1 MHEKYMRLAIEE
13 AKKGEGFVNPNP
25 LVGAVI
31 VKDDKIL
38 GIGYHKKYGEN
49 HAEVNAIL
57 DAKKKNNNIE
67 NSTIYVNLEPCSHY
81 GKTPPCADAI
91 IKNKIK
97 RVVVGCLDSNIKV
110 AGNGIKKLK
119 EANIE
124 VIENILEEECI
135 KLNEVFFHY
144 INGKKP
150 FMVMK
155 YAMTM
160 DGKIATASGKSKW
173 ITSEKSREHA
183 HYLRK
188 KYSAIMVG
196 INTVIED
203 NPSLTCR
210 IKDNPRNPV
219 RIILDSNLRIDLK
232 SNICKTSKDIKTYIA
247 TVKHNELNNLNNIE
261 KKKELED
268 LGIEIIET
276 LETSSENNK
285 KDNKVNLKELINI
298 LGKDKN
304 IDSVLI
310 EGGAFLNAS
319 LLDEK
324 LINKVLVY
332 IAPKIFGGLNAKTP
346 ISGEGIEEPDKAV
359 KLING
364 SIENIGEDLFMEY
377 YLKY

>member
-31 VKDDKIL
+31 VKDGKIL
-38 GIGYHKKYGEN
+38 GTGYHKKYGEN
-49 HAEVNAIL
+49 HAEINAIL

-67 NSTIYVNLEPCSHY
+67 NATIYINLEPCSHY

-91 IKNKIK
+91 IKNKFK
-97 RVVVGCLDSNIKV
+97 RAVIGCLDSNIKV
-110 AGNGIKKLK
+110 AGNGIKKLR
-119 EANIE
+119 EAKIE
-124 VIENILEEECI
+124 VVENVLEEDCK
-135 KLNEVFFHY
+135 KLNEIFFHY
-144 INGKKP
+144 INTKKP

-160 DGKIATASGKSKW
+160 DGKIASVSGKSKW

-183 HYLRK
+183 HLFRK

-203 NPSLTCR
+203 NPTLNCR
-210 IKDNPRNPV
+210 IKDNPKNPI
-219 RIILDSNLRIDLK
+219 RIILDSDLKIDLK
-232 SNICKTSKDIKTYIA
+232 SNICKTSKYIKTYIA
-247 TVKHNELNNLNNIE
+247 SVKPTAKSNKNTE
-261 KKKELED
+261 KKKELEY

-276 LETSSENNK
+276 SP
-285 KDNKVNLKELINI
+285 KDLSKDYKVNLQELIKI
-298 LGKDKN
+298 LGEEKN

-310 EGGAFLNAS
+310 EGGATLHAA
-319 LLDEK
+319 LLKEK
-324 LINKVLVY
+324 LIDKALIY

-346 ISGEGIEEPDKAV
+346 IAGKGIEEPDNAI
-359 KLING
+359 KLIG
-364 SIENIGEDLFMEY
+364 GKLKNIGEDLFMEY

>member
-31 VKDDKIL
+31 VKDGKIL
-38 GIGYHKKYGEN
+38 GTGYHKKYGEN
-49 HAEVNAIL
+49 HAEINAIL

-67 NSTIYVNLEPCSHY
+67 NATIYINLEPCSHY

-91 IKNKIK
+91 IKNKFK
-97 RVVVGCLDSNIKV
+97 RAVIGCLDSNIKV
-110 AGNGIKKLK
+110 AGNGIKKLRDAK
-119 EANIE
+119 IE
-124 VIENILEEECI
+124 VVENVLEEDCK

-144 INGKKP
+144 INTKKP

-160 DGKIATASGKSKW
+160 DGKIASVSGKSKW

-183 HYLRK
+183 HLFRK

-203 NPSLTCR
+203 NPTLNCR
-210 IKDNPRNPV
+210 IKDNPKNPI
-219 RIILDSNLRIDLK
+219 RIILDSDLKIDLK

-247 TVKHNELNNLNNIE
+247 SVKPTAKSNKNME
-261 KKKELED
+261 KKKELEY

-276 LETSSENNK
+276 SP
-285 KDNKVNLKELINI
+285 KDLSKDYKVNLQELIKI
-298 LGKDKN
+298 LGEEKN

-310 EGGAFLNAS
+310 EGGATLHAA
-319 LLDEK
+319 LLKEK
-324 LINKVLVY
+324 LIDKALIY

-346 ISGEGIEEPDKAV
+346 IAGEGIEEPDNAI
-359 KLING
+359 KLIG
-364 SIENIGEDLFMEY
+364 GKLKNIGEDLFMEY

>member
-31 VKDDKIL
+31 VKDGKIL
-38 GIGYHKKYGEN
+38 GTGYHKKYGEN
-49 HAEVNAIL
+49 HAEINAIL

-67 NSTIYVNLEPCSHY
+67 NATIYINLEPCSHY

-91 IKNKIK
+91 IKNKFK
-97 RVVVGCLDSNIKV
+97 RAVIGCLDSNIKV
-110 AGNGIKKLK
+110 AGNGIKKLR
-119 EANIE
+119 EAKIE
-124 VIENILEEECI
+124 VVENVLEEDCK

-144 INGKKP
+144 INTKKP

-160 DGKIATASGKSKW
+160 DGKIASVSGKSKW

-183 HYLRK
+183 HLFRK

-203 NPSLTCR
+203 NPTLNCR
-210 IKDNPRNPV
+210 IKENPKNPI
-219 RIILDSNLRIDLK
+219 RIILDSDLKIDLK

-247 TVKHNELNNLNNIE
+247 SVKPTAKSNKNME
-261 KKKELED
+261 KKKELEY

-276 LETSSENNK
+276 SP
-285 KDNKVNLKELINI
+285 KDLSKDYKVNLQELIKI
-298 LGKDKN
+298 LGEEKN

-310 EGGAFLNAS
+310 EGGATLHAA
-319 LLDEK
+319 LLKEK
-324 LINKVLVY
+324 LIDKALIY

-346 ISGEGIEEPDKAV
+346 IAGEGIEEPDNAI
-359 KLING
+359 KLIG
-364 SIENIGEDLFMEY
+364 GKLKNIGEDLFMEY

>member
-31 VKDDKIL
+31 VKDGKIL
-38 GIGYHKKYGEN
+38 GTGYHKKYGEN
-49 HAEVNAIL
+49 HAEINAIL

-67 NSTIYVNLEPCSHY
+67 NATIYINLEPCSHY

-91 IKNKIK
+91 IKNKFK
-97 RVVVGCLDSNIKV
+97 RAVIGCLDSNIKV
-110 AGNGIKKLK
+110 AGNGIKKLR
-119 EANIE
+119 EAKIE
-124 VIENILEEECI
+124 VVENILEEDCK

-144 INGKKP
+144 INTKKP

-160 DGKIATASGKSKW
+160 DGKIASVSGKSKW

-183 HYLRK
+183 HLFRK

-203 NPSLTCR
+203 NPTLNCR
-210 IKDNPRNPV
+210 IKDNPKNPI
-219 RIILDSNLRIDLK
+219 RIILDSDLKIDLK

-247 TVKHNELNNLNNIE
+247 SVKPTVKSNKNTE
-261 KKKELED
+261 KKKELEY

-276 LETSSENNK
+276 SPKDSS
-285 KDNKVNLKELINI
+285 KDYKVNLQELIKI
-298 LGKDKN
+298 LGEEKN

-310 EGGAFLNAS
+310 EGGATLHAA
-319 LLDEK
+319 LIKEK
-324 LINKVLVY
+324 LIDKALIY

-346 ISGEGIEEPDKAV
+346 IAGEGIEEPDNAI
-359 KLING
+359 KLIG
-364 SIENIGEDLFMEY
+364 GELKNIGEDLFMEY

>member
-31 VKDDKIL
+31 VKDGKIL
-38 GIGYHKKYGEN
+38 GTGYHKKYGEN
-49 HAEVNAIL
+49 HAEINAIL

-67 NSTIYVNLEPCSHY
+67 NATIYINLEPCSHY

-91 IKNKIK
+91 IKNKFK
-97 RVVVGCLDSNIKV
+97 RAVIGCLDSNIKV
-110 AGNGIKKLK
+110 AGNGIKKLR
-119 EANIE
+119 EAKIE
-124 VIENILEEECI
+124 VVENVLEEDCK

-144 INGKKP
+144 INTKKP

-160 DGKIATASGKSKW
+160 DGKIASVSGKSKW

-183 HYLRK
+183 HLFRK

-203 NPSLTCR
+203 NPTLNCR
-210 IKDNPRNPV
+210 IKDNPKNPI
-219 RIILDSNLRIDLK
+219 RIILDSDLKIDLK
-232 SNICKTSKDIKTYIA
+232 SNICKTSKYIKTYIA
-247 TVKHNELNNLNNIE
+247 SVKPTAKSNKNTE
-261 KKKELED
+261 KKKELEY

-276 LETSSENNK
+276 SP
-285 KDNKVNLKELINI
+285 KDLSKDFKVNLQELIKI
-298 LGKDKN
+298 LGEEKN

-310 EGGAFLNAS
+310 EGGATLHSA
-319 LLDEK
+319 LLKEK
-324 LINKVLVY
+324 LIDKALIY

-346 ISGEGIEEPDKAV
+346 IAGEGIEEPDNAI
-359 KLING
+359 KLIG
-364 SIENIGEDLFMEY
+364 GKLKNIGEDLFMEY

>member
-31 VKDDKIL
+31 VKDRKIL
-38 GIGYHKKYGEN
+38 GTGYHKKYGEN
-49 HAEVNAIL
+49 HAEINAIL

-67 NSTIYVNLEPCSHY
+67 NATIYINLEPCSHY

-91 IKNKIK
+91 IKNKFK
-97 RVVVGCLDSNIKV
+97 RAVIGCLDSNIKV
-110 AGNGIKKLK
+110 AGNGIKKLRDAK
-119 EANIE
+119 IE
-124 VIENILEEECI
+124 VVENVLEEDCK

-144 INGKKP
+144 INTKKP

-160 DGKIATASGKSKW
+160 DGKIASVSGKSKW

-183 HYLRK
+183 HLFRK

-203 NPSLTCR
+203 NPTLNCR
-210 IKDNPRNPV
+210 IKDNPKNPI
-219 RIILDSNLRIDLK
+219 RIILDSDLKIDLK
-232 SNICKTSKDIKTYIA
+232 SNICKTSKYIKTYIA
-247 TVKHNELNNLNNIE
+247 SVKPTAKSNKNME
-261 KKKELED
+261 KKKELEY

-276 LETSSENNK
+276 SP
-285 KDNKVNLKELINI
+285 KDLSKDYKVNLQELIKI
-298 LGKDKN
+298 LGEEKN

-310 EGGAFLNAS
+310 EGGATLHAA
-319 LLDEK
+319 LLKEK
-324 LINKVLVY
+324 LIDKALIY

-346 ISGEGIEEPDKAV
+346 IAGEGIEEPDNAI
-359 KLING
+359 KLIG
-364 SIENIGEDLFMEY
+364 GKLKNIGEDLFMEY

>member
-25 LVGAVI
+25 LVGAII

-38 GIGYHKKYGEN
+38 GTGYHKKYGEN
-49 HAEVNAIL
+49 HAEINAIL

-67 NSTIYVNLEPCSHY
+67 NSAIYINLEPCSHY

-91 IKNKIK
+91 IKNKFK
-97 RVVVGCLDSNIKV
+97 RVVIGCLDSNIKV
-110 AGNGIKKLK
+110 AGNGIKKLRDAK
-119 EANIE
+119 IE
-124 VIENILEEECI
+124 VVENILEEECK

-144 INGKKP
+144 INTKKP

-160 DGKIATASGKSKW
+160 DGKIATVSGKSKW

-183 HYLRK
+183 HLFRK

-203 NPSLTCR
+203 NPTLNCR
-210 IKDNPRNPV
+210 IHDNPKNPI
-219 RIILDSNLRIDLK
+219 RIILDGNLKIDLK

-247 TVKHNELNNLNNIE
+247 TIESNKNIE
-261 KKKELED
+261 KKKELEY

-276 LETSSENNK
+276 ST
-285 KDNKVNLKELINI
+285 KDSNKVNLQELINI
-298 LGKDKN
+298 LGKEKN

-310 EGGAFLNAS
+310 EGGSTLHAS
-319 LLDEK
+319 LLKEK
-324 LINKVLVY
+324 LIDKVLIY

-346 ISGEGIEEPDKAV
+346 IAGYGIEEPNDAI
-359 KLING
+359 KLIDG
-364 SIENIGEDLFMEY
+364 KFESLGEDLFMEY

>member
-1 MHEKYMRLAIEE
+1 MYEKYMRLAIEE

-31 VKDDKIL
+31 VKDGKIL
-38 GIGYHKKYGEN
+38 GTGYHKKYGEN
-49 HAEVNAIL
+49 HAEINAIL

-67 NSTIYVNLEPCSHY
+67 NATIYINLEPCSHY

-91 IKNKIK
+91 IKNKFK
-97 RVVVGCLDSNIKV
+97 RAVIGCLDSNIKV
-110 AGNGIKKLK
+110 AGNGIKKLR
-119 EANIE
+119 EAKIE
-124 VIENILEEECI
+124 VVENILEEDCK

-144 INGKKP
+144 INTKKP

-160 DGKIATASGKSKW
+160 DGKIASVSGKSKW

-183 HYLRK
+183 HLFRK

-203 NPSLTCR
+203 NPTLNCR
-210 IKDNPRNPV
+210 IKDNPRNPI
-219 RIILDSNLRIDLK
+219 RIILDSDLKINLK

-247 TVKHNELNNLNNIE
+247 SVKPTVKSNKNTE
-261 KKKELED
+261 KKKELEY

-276 LETSSENNK
+276 SP
-285 KDNKVNLKELINI
+285 KDLSKDYKVNLQELIKI
-298 LGKDKN
+298 LGEEKN

-310 EGGAFLNAS
+310 EGGATLHAA
-319 LLDEK
+319 LLKEK
-324 LINKVLVY
+324 LIDKALIY

-346 ISGEGIEEPDKAV
+346 IAGEGIEEPDNAI
-359 KLING
+359 KLIG
-364 SIENIGEDLFMEY
+364 GKLKNIGEDLFMEY

>member
-57 DAKKKNNNIE
+57 DAKNKNNNIE

-81 GKTPPCADAI
+81 GKTPPCTDAI

-124 VIENILEEECI
+124 VIENILEEECR

-203 NPSLTCR
+203 NPALTCR
-210 IKDNPRNPV
+210 IKDNPRNPI

-276 LETSSENNK
+276 SKNSSENNK

-364 SIENIGEDLFMEY
+364 NIENIGEDLFMEY

>member
-31 VKDDKIL
+31 VKDGKIL
-38 GIGYHKKYGEN
+38 GTGYHKKYGEN
-49 HAEVNAIL
+49 HAEINAIL

-67 NSTIYVNLEPCSHY
+67 NATIYINLEPCSHY

-91 IKNKIK
+91 IKNKFK
-97 RVVVGCLDSNIKV
+97 RAVIGCLDSNIKV
-110 AGNGIKKLK
+110 AGNGIKKLR
-119 EANIE
+119 EAKIE
-124 VIENILEEECI
+124 VVENILEEDCK

-144 INGKKP
+144 INTKKP

-160 DGKIATASGKSKW
+160 DGKIASVSGKSKW

-183 HYLRK
+183 HLFRK

-203 NPSLTCR
+203 NPTLNCR
-210 IKDNPRNPV
+210 IKDNPKNPI
-219 RIILDSNLRIDLK
+219 RIILDSDLKIDLK

-247 TVKHNELNNLNNIE
+247 SVKPTVKSNKNTE
-261 KKKELED
+261 KKKELEY

-276 LETSSENNK
+276 SPKDSS
-285 KDNKVNLKELINI
+285 KDYKVNLQELIKI
-298 LGKDKN
+298 LGEEKN

-310 EGGAFLNAS
+310 EGGATLHAA
-319 LLDEK
+319 LLKEK
-324 LINKVLVY
+324 LIDKALIY

-346 ISGEGIEEPDKAV
+346 IAGEGIEEPDNAI
-359 KLING
+359 KLIG
-364 SIENIGEDLFMEY
+364 GKLKNIGEDLFMEY

>member
-31 VKDDKIL
+31 VKDGKIL
-38 GIGYHKKYGEN
+38 GTGYHKKYGEN
-49 HAEVNAIL
+49 HAEINAIL

-67 NSTIYVNLEPCSHY
+67 NATIYINLEPCSHY

-91 IKNKIK
+91 IKNKFK
-97 RVVVGCLDSNIKV
+97 RAVIGCLDSNIKV
-110 AGNGIKKLK
+110 AGNGIKKLRDAK
-119 EANIE
+119 IE
-124 VIENILEEECI
+124 VVENVLEEDCK

-144 INGKKP
+144 INTKKP

-160 DGKIATASGKSKW
+160 DGKIASVSGKSKW

-183 HYLRK
+183 HLFRK

-203 NPSLTCR
+203 NPTLNCR
-210 IKDNPRNPV
+210 IKENPKNPI
-219 RIILDSNLRIDLK
+219 RIILDSDLKIDLK

-247 TVKHNELNNLNNIE
+247 SVKPTAKSNKNTE
-261 KKKELED
+261 KKKELEY

-276 LETSSENNK
+276 SP
-285 KDNKVNLKELINI
+285 KDLSKDYKVNLQELIKI
-298 LGKDKN
+298 LGEEKN

-310 EGGAFLNAS
+310 EGGATLHSA
-319 LLDEK
+319 LLKEK
-324 LINKVLVY
+324 LIDKALIY

-346 ISGEGIEEPDKAV
+346 IAGEGIEEPGNAI
-359 KLING
+359 KLIG
-364 SIENIGEDLFMEY
+364 GKLKNIGEDLFMEY

>member
-31 VKDDKIL
+31 VKDGKIL
-38 GIGYHKKYGEN
+38 GTGYHKKYGEN
-49 HAEVNAIL
+49 HAEINAIL

-67 NSTIYVNLEPCSHY
+67 NATIYINLEPCSHY

-91 IKNKIK
+91 IKNKFK
-97 RVVVGCLDSNIKV
+97 RAVIGCLDSNIKV
-110 AGNGIKKLK
+110 AGNGIKKLRDAK
-119 EANIE
+119 IE
-124 VIENILEEECI
+124 VVENVLEEDCK

-144 INGKKP
+144 INTKKP

-160 DGKIATASGKSKW
+160 DGKIASVSGKSKW

-183 HYLRK
+183 HLFRK

-203 NPSLTCR
+203 NPTLNCR
-210 IKDNPRNPV
+210 IKDNPKNPI
-219 RIILDSNLRIDLK
+219 RIILDSDLKIDLK
-232 SNICKTSKDIKTYIA
+232 SNICKTSKYIKTYIA
-247 TVKHNELNNLNNIE
+247 SVKPTAKSNKNTE
-261 KKKELED
+261 KKKELEY

-276 LETSSENNK
+276 SP
-285 KDNKVNLKELINI
+285 KDLSKDYKVNLQELIKI
-298 LGKDKN
+298 LGEEKN

-310 EGGAFLNAS
+310 EGGATLHSA
-319 LLDEK
+319 LLKEK
-324 LINKVLVY
+324 LIDKALIY

-346 ISGEGIEEPDKAV
+346 IAGEGIEEPDNAI
-359 KLING
+359 KLIG
-364 SIENIGEDLFMEY
+364 GKLKNIGEDLFMEY

>member
-31 VKDDKIL
+31 VKDGKIL
-38 GIGYHKKYGEN
+38 GTGYHKKYGEN
-49 HAEVNAIL
+49 HAEINAIL

-67 NSTIYVNLEPCSHY
+67 NATIYINLEPCSHY

-91 IKNKIK
+91 IKNKFK
-97 RVVVGCLDSNIKV
+97 RAVIGCLDSNIKV
-110 AGNGIKKLK
+110 AGNGIKKLRDAK
-119 EANIE
+119 IE
-124 VIENILEEECI
+124 VVENVLEEDCK

-144 INGKKP
+144 INTKKP

-160 DGKIATASGKSKW
+160 DGKIASVSGKSKW

-183 HYLRK
+183 HLFRK

-203 NPSLTCR
+203 NPTLNCR
-210 IKDNPRNPV
+210 IKDNPKNPI
-219 RIILDSNLRIDLK
+219 RIILDSDLKIDLK
-232 SNICKTSKDIKTYIA
+232 SNICKTSKYIKTYIA
-247 TVKHNELNNLNNIE
+247 SVKPTAKSNKNME
-261 KKKELED
+261 KKKELEY

-276 LETSSENNK
+276 SP
-285 KDNKVNLKELINI
+285 KDLSKDFKVNLQELIKI
-298 LGKDKN
+298 LGEEKN

-310 EGGAFLNAS
+310 EGGATLHAA
-319 LLDEK
+319 LLKEK
-324 LINKVLVY
+324 LIDKALIY

-346 ISGEGIEEPDKAV
+346 IAGEGIEEPDNAI
-359 KLING
+359 KLIG
-364 SIENIGEDLFMEY
+364 GKLKNIGEDLFMEY

>member
-38 GIGYHKKYGEN
+38 GIGHHEKYGEN
-49 HAEVNAIL
+49 HAEINAIL
-57 DAKKKNNNIE
+57 DAKNKNNDIE
-67 NSTIYVNLEPCSHY
+67 NATIYVNLEPCSHF

-91 IKNKIK
+91 IKNKFK
-97 RVVVGCLDSNIKV
+97 RVVIGCLDSNEKV

-119 EANIE
+119 EAKIE
-124 VIENILEEECI
+124 VVENILEEECR

-144 INGKKP
+144 INSKKP

-160 DGKIATASGKSKW
+160 DGKIATVSGKSKW

-183 HYLRK
+183 HLFRK

-203 NPSLTCR
+203 NPTLNCR
-210 IKDNPRNPV
+210 IKDNPKNPI
-219 RIILDSNLRIDLK
+219 RIILDSDLKIDLQ

-247 TVKHNELNNLNNIE
+247 TVKSDKNLE
-261 KKKELED
+261 KKKILED

-276 LETSSENNK
+276 AN
-285 KDNKVNLKELINI
+285 KDNKVDLHELIKI
-298 LGKDKN
+298 LGEEKN

-310 EGGAFLNAS
+310 EGGAVLNAS
-319 LLDEK
+319 LLKEK
-324 LINKVLVY
+324 LIDKVLIY

-346 ISGEGIEEPDKAV
+346 ISGEGIDNPDNAI
-359 KLING
+359 KLVDG
-364 SIENIGEDLFMEY
+364 KIENIGEDLFMEY
-377 YLKY
+377 YLKYN

>member
-1 MHEKYMRLAIEE
+1 MYEKYMRLAIEE

-31 VKDDKIL
+31 VKDGKIL
-38 GIGYHKKYGEN
+38 GTGYHKKYGEN
-49 HAEVNAIL
+49 HAEINAIL

-67 NSTIYVNLEPCSHY
+67 NATIYINLEPCSHY

-91 IKNKIK
+91 IKNKFK
-97 RVVVGCLDSNIKV
+97 RAVIGCLDSNIKV
-110 AGNGIKKLK
+110 AGNGIKKLR
-119 EANIE
+119 EAKIE
-124 VIENILEEECI
+124 VVENILEEDCK

-144 INGKKP
+144 INTKKP

-160 DGKIATASGKSKW
+160 DGKIASVSGKSKW

-183 HYLRK
+183 HLFRK

-203 NPSLTCR
+203 NPTLNCR
-210 IKDNPRNPV
+210 IKDNPKNPI
-219 RIILDSNLRIDLK
+219 RIILDSDLKIDLK

-247 TVKHNELNNLNNIE
+247 SVKPTVKSNKNTE
-261 KKKELED
+261 KKKELEY

-276 LETSSENNK
+276 SPKDSS
-285 KDNKVNLKELINI
+285 KDYKVNLQELIKI
-298 LGKDKN
+298 LGEEKN

-310 EGGAFLNAS
+310 EGGATLHAA
-319 LLDEK
+319 LLKEK
-324 LINKVLVY
+324 LIDKALIY

-346 ISGEGIEEPDKAV
+346 IAGEGIEEPDNAI
-359 KLING
+359 KLIG
-364 SIENIGEDLFMEY
+364 GKLKNIGEDLFMEY

>member
-31 VKDDKIL
+31 VKDGKIL
-38 GIGYHKKYGEN
+38 GTGYHKKYGEN
-49 HAEVNAIL
+49 HAEINAIL

-67 NSTIYVNLEPCSHY
+67 NATIYINLEPCSHY

-91 IKNKIK
+91 IKNKFK
-97 RVVVGCLDSNIKV
+97 RAVIGCLDSNIKV
-110 AGNGIKKLK
+110 AGNGIKKLR
-119 EANIE
+119 EAKIE
-124 VIENILEEECI
+124 VVENVLEEDCK

-144 INGKKP
+144 INTKKP

-160 DGKIATASGKSKW
+160 DGKIASVSGKSKW

-183 HYLRK
+183 HLFRK

-203 NPSLTCR
+203 NPTLNCR
-210 IKDNPRNPV
+210 IKENPKNPI
-219 RIILDSNLRIDLK
+219 RIILDSDLKIDLK

-247 TVKHNELNNLNNIE
+247 SVKPTAKSNKNME
-261 KKKELED
+261 KKKELEY

-276 LETSSENNK
+276 SP
-285 KDNKVNLKELINI
+285 KDLSKDFKVNLQELIKI
-298 LGKDKN
+298 LGEEKN

-310 EGGAFLNAS
+310 EGGATLHAA
-319 LLDEK
+319 LLKEK
-324 LINKVLVY
+324 LIDKALIY

-346 ISGEGIEEPDKAV
+346 IAGEGIEEPDNAI
-359 KLING
+359 KLIG
-364 SIENIGEDLFMEY
+364 GKLKNIGEDLFMEY

>member
-31 VKDDKIL
+31 VKDGKIL
-38 GIGYHKKYGEN
+38 GTGYHKKYGEN
-49 HAEVNAIL
+49 HAEINAIL

-67 NSTIYVNLEPCSHY
+67 NATIYINLEPCSHY

-91 IKNKIK
+91 IKNKFK
-97 RVVVGCLDSNIKV
+97 RAVIGCLDSNIKV
-110 AGNGIKKLK
+110 AGNGIKKLRDAK
-119 EANIE
+119 IE
-124 VIENILEEECI
+124 VVENVLEEDCK
-135 KLNEVFFHY
+135 KLNEIFFHY
-144 INGKKP
+144 INTKKP

-160 DGKIATASGKSKW
+160 DGKIASVSGKSKW

-183 HYLRK
+183 HLFRK

-203 NPSLTCR
+203 NPTLNCR
-210 IKDNPRNPV
+210 IKDNPKNPI
-219 RIILDSNLRIDLK
+219 RIILDSDLKIDLK
-232 SNICKTSKDIKTYIA
+232 SNICKTSKYIKTYIA
-247 TVKHNELNNLNNIE
+247 SVKPTAKSNKNTE
-261 KKKELED
+261 KKKELEY

-276 LETSSENNK
+276 SP
-285 KDNKVNLKELINI
+285 KDLSKDYKVNLQELIKI
-298 LGKDKN
+298 LGEEKN

-310 EGGAFLNAS
+310 EGGATLHAA
-319 LLDEK
+319 LLKEK
-324 LINKVLVY
+324 LIDKALIY

-346 ISGEGIEEPDKAV
+346 IAGEGIEEPDNAI
-359 KLING
+359 KLIG
-364 SIENIGEDLFMEY
+364 GKLKNIGEDLFMEY

>member
-31 VKDDKIL
+31 VKDGKIL
-38 GIGYHKKYGEN
+38 GTGYHKKYGEN
-49 HAEVNAIL
+49 HAEINAIL

-67 NSTIYVNLEPCSHY
+67 NATIYINLEPCSHY

-91 IKNKIK
+91 IKNKFK
-97 RVVVGCLDSNIKV
+97 RAVIGCLDSNIKV
-110 AGNGIKKLK
+110 AGNGIKKLR
-119 EANIE
+119 EAKIE
-124 VIENILEEECI
+124 VVENVLEEDCK

-144 INGKKP
+144 INTKKP

-160 DGKIATASGKSKW
+160 DGKIASVSGKSKW

-183 HYLRK
+183 HLFRK

-203 NPSLTCR
+203 NPTLNCR
-210 IKDNPRNPV
+210 IKDNPKNPI
-219 RIILDSNLRIDLK
+219 RIILDSDLKIDLK
-232 SNICKTSKDIKTYIA
+232 SNICKTSKYIKTYIA
-247 TVKHNELNNLNNIE
+247 SVKPTAKSNKNTE
-261 KKKELED
+261 KKKELEY

-276 LETSSENNK
+276 SP
-285 KDNKVNLKELINI
+285 KDLSKDYKVNLQELIKI
-298 LGKDKN
+298 LGEEKN

-310 EGGAFLNAS
+310 EGGATLHAA
-319 LLDEK
+319 LLKEK
-324 LINKVLVY
+324 LIDKALIY

-346 ISGEGIEEPDKAV
+346 IAGEGIEEPDNAI
-359 KLING
+359 KLIG
-364 SIENIGEDLFMEY
+364 GKLKNIGEDLFMEY

>member
-31 VKDDKIL
+31 VKDGKIL
-38 GIGYHKKYGEN
+38 GTGYHKKYGEN
-49 HAEVNAIL
+49 HAEINAIL

-67 NSTIYVNLEPCSHY
+67 NATIYINLEPCSHY

-91 IKNKIK
+91 IKNKFK
-97 RVVVGCLDSNIKV
+97 RAVIGCLDSNIKV
-110 AGNGIKKLK
+110 AGNGIKKLR
-119 EANIE
+119 EAKIE
-124 VIENILEEECI
+124 VVENVLEEDCK
-135 KLNEVFFHY
+135 KLNEIFFHY
-144 INGKKP
+144 INTKKP

-160 DGKIATASGKSKW
+160 DGKIASVSGKSKW

-183 HYLRK
+183 HLFRK

-203 NPSLTCR
+203 NPTLNCR
-210 IKDNPRNPV
+210 IKDNPKNPI
-219 RIILDSNLRIDLK
+219 RIILDSDLKIDLK
-232 SNICKTSKDIKTYIA
+232 SNICKTSKYIKTYIA
-247 TVKHNELNNLNNIE
+247 SVKPTAKSNKNME
-261 KKKELED
+261 KKKELEY

-276 LETSSENNK
+276 SP
-285 KDNKVNLKELINI
+285 KDLSKDYKVNLQELIKI
-298 LGKDKN
+298 LGEEKN

-310 EGGAFLNAS
+310 EGGATLHAA
-319 LLDEK
+319 LLKEK
-324 LINKVLVY
+324 LIDKALIY

-346 ISGEGIEEPDKAV
+346 IAGKGIEEPDNAI
-359 KLING
+359 KLIG
-364 SIENIGEDLFMEY
+364 GKLKNIGEDLFMEY

>member
-31 VKDDKIL
+31 VKDGKIL
-38 GIGYHKKYGEN
+38 GTGYHKKYGEN
-49 HAEVNAIL
+49 HAEINAIL

-67 NSTIYVNLEPCSHY
+67 NATIYINLEPCSHY

-91 IKNKIK
+91 IKNKFK
-97 RVVVGCLDSNIKV
+97 RAVIGCLDSNIKV
-110 AGNGIKKLK
+110 AGNGIKKLR
-119 EANIE
+119 EAKIE
-124 VIENILEEECI
+124 VVENILEEDCK

-144 INGKKP
+144 INTKKP

-160 DGKIATASGKSKW
+160 DGKIASVSGKSKW

-183 HYLRK
+183 HLFRK

-203 NPSLTCR
+203 NPTLNCR
-210 IKDNPRNPV
+210 IKDNPKNPI
-219 RIILDSNLRIDLK
+219 RIILDSDLKIDLK

-247 TVKHNELNNLNNIE
+247 SVKPTVKSNKNTE
-261 KKKELED
+261 KKKELEY

-276 LETSSENNK
+276 SPKDSS
-285 KDNKVNLKELINI
+285 KDYKVNLQELIKI
-298 LGKDKN
+298 LGEEKN

-310 EGGAFLNAS
+310 EGGATLHAA
-319 LLDEK
+319 LLKEK
-324 LINKVLVY
+324 LIDKALIY

-346 ISGEGIEEPDKAV
+346 IAGEGIEEPDNAI
-359 KLING
+359 KLIG
-364 SIENIGEDLFMEY
+364 GELKNIGEDLFMEY

>member
-31 VKDDKIL
+31 VKDGKIL
-38 GIGYHKKYGEN
+38 GTGYHKKYGEN
-49 HAEVNAIL
+49 HAEINAIL

-67 NSTIYVNLEPCSHY
+67 NATIYINLEPCSHY

-91 IKNKIK
+91 IKNKFK
-97 RVVVGCLDSNIKV
+97 RAVIGCLDSNIKV
-110 AGNGIKKLK
+110 AGNGIKKLR
-119 EANIE
+119 EAKIE
-124 VIENILEEECI
+124 VVENVLEEDCK

-144 INGKKP
+144 INTKKP

-160 DGKIATASGKSKW
+160 DGKIASVSGKSKW

-183 HYLRK
+183 HLFRK

-203 NPSLTCR
+203 NPTLNCR
-210 IKDNPRNPV
+210 IKDNPKNPI
-219 RIILDSNLRIDLK
+219 RIILDSDLKIDLK

-247 TVKHNELNNLNNIE
+247 SVKPTAKSNKNME
-261 KKKELED
+261 KKKELEH

-276 LETSSENNK
+276 SP
-285 KDNKVNLKELINI
+285 KDLSKDYKVNLQELIKI
-298 LGKDKN
+298 LGEEKN

-310 EGGAFLNAS
+310 EGGATLHAA
-319 LLDEK
+319 LLKEK
-324 LINKVLVY
+324 LIDKALIY

-346 ISGEGIEEPDKAV
+346 IAGEGIEEPDNAI
-359 KLING
+359 KLIG
-364 SIENIGEDLFMEY
+364 GKLKNIGEDLFMEY

>member
-31 VKDDKIL
+31 VKDGKIL
-38 GIGYHKKYGEN
+38 GTGYHKKYGEN
-49 HAEVNAIL
+49 HAEINAIL

-67 NSTIYVNLEPCSHY
+67 NATIYINLEPCSHY

-91 IKNKIK
+91 IKNKFK
-97 RVVVGCLDSNIKV
+97 RAVIGCLDSNIKV
-110 AGNGIKKLK
+110 AGNGIKKLRDAK
-119 EANIE
+119 IE
-124 VIENILEEECI
+124 VVENVLEEDCK

-144 INGKKP
+144 INTKKP

-160 DGKIATASGKSKW
+160 DGKIASVSGKSKW

-183 HYLRK
+183 HLFRK

-203 NPSLTCR
+203 NPTLNCR
-210 IKDNPRNPV
+210 IKENPKNPI
-219 RIILDSNLRIDLK
+219 RIILDSDLKIDLK

-247 TVKHNELNNLNNIE
+247 SVKPTAKSNKNTE
-261 KKKELED
+261 KKKELEH

-276 LETSSENNK
+276 SP
-285 KDNKVNLKELINI
+285 KDLSKDFKVNLQELIKI
-298 LGKDKN
+298 LGEEKN

-310 EGGAFLNAS
+310 EGGATLHAA
-319 LLDEK
+319 LLKEK
-324 LINKVLVY
+324 LIDKALIY

-346 ISGEGIEEPDKAV
+346 IAGEGIEEPDNAI
-359 KLING
+359 KLIG
-364 SIENIGEDLFMEY
+364 GKLKNIGEDLFMEY

>member
-1 MHEKYMRLAIEE
+1 MYEKYMRLAIEE

-31 VKDDKIL
+31 VKDGKIL
-38 GIGYHKKYGEN
+38 GTGYHKKYGEN
-49 HAEVNAIL
+49 HAEINAIL

-67 NSTIYVNLEPCSHY
+67 NATIYINLEPCSHY

-91 IKNKIK
+91 IKNKFK
-97 RVVVGCLDSNIKV
+97 RAVIGCLDSNIKV
-110 AGNGIKKLK
+110 VGNGIKKLR
-119 EANIE
+119 EAKIE
-124 VIENILEEECI
+124 VVENILEEDCK

-144 INGKKP
+144 INTKKP

-160 DGKIATASGKSKW
+160 DGKIASVSGKSKW

-183 HYLRK
+183 HLFRK

-203 NPSLTCR
+203 NPTLNCR
-210 IKDNPRNPV
+210 IKDNPKNPI
-219 RIILDSNLRIDLK
+219 RIILDSDLKINLK

-247 TVKHNELNNLNNIE
+247 SVKPTVKSNKNTE
-261 KKKELED
+261 KKKELEY

-276 LETSSENNK
+276 SPKDSS
-285 KDNKVNLKELINI
+285 KDYKVNLQELIKI
-298 LGKDKN
+298 LGEEKN

-310 EGGAFLNAS
+310 EGGATLHAA
-319 LLDEK
+319 LLKEK
-324 LINKVLVY
+324 LIDKALIY

-346 ISGEGIEEPDKAV
+346 IAGEGIEEPDNAI
-359 KLING
+359 KLIG
-364 SIENIGEDLFMEY
+364 GKLKNIGEDLFMEY

>member
-31 VKDDKIL
+31 VKDGKIL
-38 GIGYHKKYGEN
+38 GTGYHKKYGEN
-49 HAEVNAIL
+49 HAEINAIL
-57 DAKKKNNNIE
+57 DTKKKNNNIE
-67 NSTIYVNLEPCSHY
+67 NATIYINLEPCSHY

-91 IKNKIK
+91 IKNKFKKAVI
-97 RVVVGCLDSNIKV
+97 GCLDSNIKV
-110 AGNGIKKLK
+110 AGNGIKKLR
-119 EANIE
+119 EAKIE
-124 VIENILEEECI
+124 VVENVLEEDCK

-144 INGKKP
+144 INTKKP

-160 DGKIATASGKSKW
+160 DGKIASVSGKSKW

-183 HYLRK
+183 HLFRK

-203 NPSLTCR
+203 NPTLNCR
-210 IKDNPRNPV
+210 IKDNPKNPI
-219 RIILDSNLRIDLK
+219 RIILDSDLKIDLK

-247 TVKHNELNNLNNIE
+247 SVKPTAKSNKNME
-261 KKKELED
+261 KKKELEY

-276 LETSSENNK
+276 SP
-285 KDNKVNLKELINI
+285 KDLSKDFKVNLQELIKI
-298 LGKDKN
+298 LGEEKN

-310 EGGAFLNAS
+310 EGGATLHAA
-319 LLDEK
+319 LLKEK
-324 LINKVLVY
+324 LIDKALIY

-346 ISGEGIEEPDKAV
+346 IAGEGIEEPDNAI
-359 KLING
+359 KLIG
-364 SIENIGEDLFMEY
+364 GKLKNIGEDLFMEY

>member
-1 MHEKYMRLAIEE
+1 MYEKYMRLAIEE

-31 VKDDKIL
+31 VKDGKIL
-38 GIGYHKKYGEN
+38 GTGYHKKYGEN
-49 HAEVNAIL
+49 HAEINAIL

-67 NSTIYVNLEPCSHY
+67 NATIYINLEPCSHY

-91 IKNKIK
+91 IKNKFK
-97 RVVVGCLDSNIKV
+97 RAVIGCLDSNIKV
-110 AGNGIKKLK
+110 AGNGIKKLR
-119 EANIE
+119 EAKIE
-124 VIENILEEECI
+124 VVENILEEDCK

-144 INGKKP
+144 INTKKP

-160 DGKIATASGKSKW
+160 DGKIASVSGKSKW

-183 HYLRK
+183 HLFRK

-203 NPSLTCR
+203 NPTLNCR
-210 IKDNPRNPV
+210 IKDNPRNPI
-219 RIILDSNLRIDLK
+219 RIILDSDLKINLK

-247 TVKHNELNNLNNIE
+247 SVKPTVKSNKNTE
-261 KKKELED
+261 KKKELEY

-276 LETSSENNK
+276 SP
-285 KDNKVNLKELINI
+285 KDLSKDYKVNLQELIKI
-298 LGKDKN
+298 LGEEKN

-310 EGGAFLNAS
+310 EGGATLHAA
-319 LLDEK
+319 LLKEK
-324 LINKVLVY
+324 LIDKALIY

-346 ISGEGIEEPDKAV
+346 IAGEGIEEPDNAI
-359 KLING
+359 KLIG
-364 SIENIGEDLFMEY
+364 GELKNIGEDLFMEY

>member
-31 VKDDKIL
+31 VKDGKIL
-38 GIGYHKKYGEN
+38 GTGYHKKYGEN
-49 HAEVNAIL
+49 HAEINAIL

-67 NSTIYVNLEPCSHY
+67 NATIYINLEPCSHY

-91 IKNKIK
+91 IKNKFK
-97 RVVVGCLDSNIKV
+97 RAVIGCLDSNIKV
-110 AGNGIKKLK
+110 AGNGIKKLR
-119 EANIE
+119 EAKIE
-124 VIENILEEECI
+124 VVENILEEDCK

-144 INGKKP
+144 INTKKP

-160 DGKIATASGKSKW
+160 DGKIASVSGKSKW

-183 HYLRK
+183 HLFRK

-203 NPSLTCR
+203 NPTLNCR
-210 IKDNPRNPV
+210 IKDNPKNPI
-219 RIILDSNLRIDLK
+219 RIILDSDLKIDLK

-247 TVKHNELNNLNNIE
+247 SVKPTVKSNKNTE
-261 KKKELED
+261 KKKELEY

-276 LETSSENNK
+276 SPKDSS
-285 KDNKVNLKELINI
+285 KDYKVNLQELIKI
-298 LGKDKN
+298 LGEEKN

-310 EGGAFLNAS
+310 EGGATLHAA
-319 LLDEK
+319 LIKEK
-324 LINKVLVY
+324 LIDKALIY

-346 ISGEGIEEPDKAV
+346 IAGEGIEEPDNAI
-359 KLING
+359 KLIG
-364 SIENIGEDLFMEY
+364 GKLKNIGEDLFMEY

>member
-31 VKDDKIL
+31 VKDGKIL
-38 GIGYHKKYGEN
+38 GTGYHKKYGEN
-49 HAEVNAIL
+49 HAEINAIL

-67 NSTIYVNLEPCSHY
+67 NATIYINLEPCSHY

-91 IKNKIK
+91 IKNKFK
-97 RVVVGCLDSNIKV
+97 RAVIGCLDSNIKV
-110 AGNGIKKLK
+110 AGNGIKKLRDAK
-119 EANIE
+119 IE
-124 VIENILEEECI
+124 VVENVLEEDCK

-144 INGKKP
+144 INTKKP

-160 DGKIATASGKSKW
+160 DGKIASVSGKSKW

-183 HYLRK
+183 HLFRK

-203 NPSLTCR
+203 NPTLNCR
-210 IKDNPRNPV
+210 IKENPKNPI
-219 RIILDSNLRIDLK
+219 RIILDSDLKIDLK

-247 TVKHNELNNLNNIE
+247 SVKPTAKSNKNTE
-261 KKKELED
+261 KKKELEY

-276 LETSSENNK
+276 SP
-285 KDNKVNLKELINI
+285 KDLSKDYKVNLQELIKI
-298 LGKDKN
+298 LGEEKN

-310 EGGAFLNAS
+310 EGGATLHAA
-319 LLDEK
+319 LLKEK
-324 LINKVLVY
+324 LIDKALIY

-346 ISGEGIEEPDKAV
+346 IAGEGIEEPDNAI
-359 KLING
+359 KLIG
-364 SIENIGEDLFMEY
+364 GKLKNIGEDLFMEY

>member
-31 VKDDKIL
+31 VKDGKIL
-38 GIGYHKKYGEN
+38 GTGYHKKYGEN
-49 HAEVNAIL
+49 HAEINAIL

-67 NSTIYVNLEPCSHY
+67 NATIYINLEPCSHY

-91 IKNKIK
+91 IKNKFK
-97 RVVVGCLDSNIKV
+97 RAVIGCLDSNIKV
-110 AGNGIKKLK
+110 AGNGIKKLRDAK
-119 EANIE
+119 IE
-124 VIENILEEECI
+124 VVENVLEEDCK

-144 INGKKP
+144 INTKKP

-160 DGKIATASGKSKW
+160 DGKIASVSGKSKW

-183 HYLRK
+183 HLFRK

-203 NPSLTCR
+203 NPTLNCR
-210 IKDNPRNPV
+210 IKDNPKNPI
-219 RIILDSNLRIDLK
+219 RIILDSDLKIDLK

-247 TVKHNELNNLNNIE
+247 SVKPTAKSNKNTE
-261 KKKELED
+261 KKKELEY

-276 LETSSENNK
+276 SP
-285 KDNKVNLKELINI
+285 KDLSKDFKVNLQELIKI
-298 LGKDKN
+298 LGEEKN

-310 EGGAFLNAS
+310 EGGATLHSA
-319 LLDEK
+319 LLKEK
-324 LINKVLVY
+324 LIDKALIY

-346 ISGEGIEEPDKAV
+346 IAGEGIEEPDNAI
-359 KLING
+359 KLIG
-364 SIENIGEDLFMEY
+364 GKLKNIGEDLFMEY

>member
-31 VKDDKIL
+31 VKDGKIL
-38 GIGYHKKYGEN
+38 GTGYHKKYGEN
-49 HAEVNAIL
+49 HAEINAIL

-67 NSTIYVNLEPCSHY
+67 NATIYINLEPCSHY

-91 IKNKIK
+91 IKNKFK
-97 RVVVGCLDSNIKV
+97 RAVIGCLDSNIKV
-110 AGNGIKKLK
+110 AGNGIKKLR
-119 EANIE
+119 EAKIE
-124 VIENILEEECI
+124 VVENVLEEDCK
-135 KLNEVFFHY
+135 KLNEIFFHY
-144 INGKKP
+144 INTKKP

-160 DGKIATASGKSKW
+160 DGKIASVSGKSKW

-183 HYLRK
+183 HLFRK

-203 NPSLTCR
+203 NPTLNCR
-210 IKDNPRNPV
+210 IKDNPKNPI
-219 RIILDSNLRIDLK
+219 RIILDSDLKIDLK

-247 TVKHNELNNLNNIE
+247 SVKPTAKSNKNME
-261 KKKELED
+261 KKKELEY

-276 LETSSENNK
+276 SP
-285 KDNKVNLKELINI
+285 KDLSKDYKVNLQELIKI
-298 LGKDKN
+298 LGEEKN

-310 EGGAFLNAS
+310 EGGATLHAA
-319 LLDEK
+319 LLKEK
-324 LINKVLVY
+324 LIDKALIY

-346 ISGEGIEEPDKAV
+346 IAGKGIEEPDNAI
-359 KLING
+359 KLIG
-364 SIENIGEDLFMEY
+364 GKLKNIGEDLFMEY

>member
-31 VKDDKIL
+31 VKDGKIL
-38 GIGYHKKYGEN
+38 GTGYHKKYGEN
-49 HAEVNAIL
+49 HAEINAIL

-67 NSTIYVNLEPCSHY
+67 NATIYINLEPCSHY

-91 IKNKIK
+91 IKNKFK
-97 RVVVGCLDSNIKV
+97 RAVIGCLDSNIKV
-110 AGNGIKKLK
+110 AGNGIKKLR
-119 EANIE
+119 EAKIE
-124 VIENILEEECI
+124 VVENVLEEDCK

-144 INGKKP
+144 INTKKP

-160 DGKIATASGKSKW
+160 DGKIASVSGKSKW

-183 HYLRK
+183 HLFRK

-203 NPSLTCR
+203 NPTLNCR
-210 IKDNPRNPV
+210 IKENPKNPI
-219 RIILDSNLRIDLK
+219 RIILDSDLKIDLK

-247 TVKHNELNNLNNIE
+247 SVKPTAKSNKNME
-261 KKKELED
+261 KKKELEY

-276 LETSSENNK
+276 SP
-285 KDNKVNLKELINI
+285 KDLSKDFKVNLQELIKI
-298 LGKDKN
+298 LGEEKN

-310 EGGAFLNAS
+310 EGGATLHAA
-319 LLDEK
+319 LLKEK
-324 LINKVLVY
+324 LIDKALIY

-346 ISGEGIEEPDKAV
+346 IVGEGIEEPDNAI
-359 KLING
+359 KLIG
-364 SIENIGEDLFMEY
+364 GKLKNIGEDLFMEY

>member
-31 VKDDKIL
+31 VKDGKIL
-38 GIGYHKKYGEN
+38 GTGYHKKYGEN
-49 HAEVNAIL
+49 HAEINAIL

-67 NSTIYVNLEPCSHY
+67 NATIYINLEPCSHY

-91 IKNKIK
+91 IKNKFK
-97 RVVVGCLDSNIKV
+97 RAVIGCLDSNIKV
-110 AGNGIKKLK
+110 AGNGIKKLR
-119 EANIE
+119 EAKIE
-124 VIENILEEECI
+124 VVENVLEEDCK

-144 INGKKP
+144 INTKKP

-160 DGKIATASGKSKW
+160 DGKIASVSGKSKW

-183 HYLRK
+183 HLFRK

-203 NPSLTCR
+203 NPTLNCR
-210 IKDNPRNPV
+210 IKDNPKNPI
-219 RIILDSNLRIDLK
+219 RIILDSDLKIDLK
-232 SNICKTSKDIKTYIA
+232 SNICKTSKYIKTYIA
-247 TVKHNELNNLNNIE
+247 SVKPTAKSNKNME
-261 KKKELED
+261 KKKELEY

-276 LETSSENNK
+276 SP
-285 KDNKVNLKELINI
+285 KDLSKDYKVNLQELIKI
-298 LGKDKN
+298 LGEEKN

-310 EGGAFLNAS
+310 EGGATLHAA
-319 LLDEK
+319 LLKEK
-324 LINKVLVY
+324 LIDKALIY

-346 ISGEGIEEPDKAV
+346 IAGKGIEEPDNAI
-359 KLING
+359 KLIG
-364 SIENIGEDLFMEY
+364 GKLKNIGEDLFMEY

>member
-31 VKDDKIL
+31 VKDGKIL
-38 GIGYHKKYGEN
+38 GTGYHKKYGEN
-49 HAEVNAIL
+49 HAEINAIL

-67 NSTIYVNLEPCSHY
+67 NSTIYINLEPCSHY

-91 IKNKIK
+91 IKNKFK
-97 RVVVGCLDSNIKV
+97 RAVIGCLDSNIKV
-110 AGNGIKKLK
+110 AGNGIKKLR
-119 EANIE
+119 EAKIE
-124 VIENILEEECI
+124 VVENILEEDCK

-144 INGKKP
+144 INTKKP

-160 DGKIATASGKSKW
+160 DGKIASVSGKSKW

-183 HYLRK
+183 HLFRK

-203 NPSLTCR
+203 NPTLNCR
-210 IKDNPRNPV
+210 IKDNPKNPI
-219 RIILDSNLRIDLK
+219 RIILDSDLKIDLK

-247 TVKHNELNNLNNIE
+247 SVKPTVKSNKNTE
-261 KKKELED
+261 KKKELEY

-276 LETSSENNK
+276 SPKDSS
-285 KDNKVNLKELINI
+285 KDYKVNLQELIKI
-298 LGKDKN
+298 LGEEKN

-310 EGGAFLNAS
+310 EGGATLHAA
-319 LLDEK
+319 LIKEK
-324 LINKVLVY
+324 LIDKALIY

-346 ISGEGIEEPDKAV
+346 IAGEGIEEPDNAI
-359 KLING
+359 KLIG
-364 SIENIGEDLFMEY
+364 GKLKNIGEDLFMEY

>member
-31 VKDDKIL
+31 VKDRKIL
-38 GIGYHKKYGEN
+38 GTGYHKKYGEN
-49 HAEVNAIL
+49 HAEINAIL

-67 NSTIYVNLEPCSHY
+67 NATIYINLEPCSHY

-91 IKNKIK
+91 IKNKFK
-97 RVVVGCLDSNIKV
+97 RAVIGCLDSNIKV
-110 AGNGIKKLK
+110 AGNGIKKLRDAK
-119 EANIE
+119 IE
-124 VIENILEEECI
+124 VVENVLEEDCK

-144 INGKKP
+144 INTKKP

-160 DGKIATASGKSKW
+160 DGKIASVSGKSKW

-183 HYLRK
+183 HLFRK

-203 NPSLTCR
+203 NPTLNCR
-210 IKDNPRNPV
+210 IKDNPKNPI
-219 RIILDSNLRIDLK
+219 RIILDSDLKIDLK
-232 SNICKTSKDIKTYIA
+232 SNICKTSKYIKTYIA
-247 TVKHNELNNLNNIE
+247 SVKPTAKSNKNTE
-261 KKKELED
+261 KKKELEY

-276 LETSSENNK
+276 SP
-285 KDNKVNLKELINI
+285 KDLSKDYKVNLQELIKI
-298 LGKDKN
+298 LGEEKN

-310 EGGAFLNAS
+310 EGGATLHAA
-319 LLDEK
+319 LLKEK
-324 LINKVLVY
+324 LIDKALIY

-346 ISGEGIEEPDKAV
+346 IAGEGIEEPDNAI
-359 KLING
+359 KLIG
-364 SIENIGEDLFMEY
+364 GKLKNIGEDLFMEY

>member
-31 VKDDKIL
+31 VKDGKIL
-38 GIGYHKKYGEN
+38 GTGYHKKYGEN
-49 HAEVNAIL
+49 HAEINAIL

-67 NSTIYVNLEPCSHY
+67 NATIYINLEPCSHY

-91 IKNKIK
+91 IKNKFK
-97 RVVVGCLDSNIKV
+97 RAVIGCLDSNIKV
-110 AGNGIKKLK
+110 AGNGIKKLR
-119 EANIE
+119 EAKIE
-124 VIENILEEECI
+124 VVENVLEEDCK

-144 INGKKP
+144 INTKKP

-160 DGKIATASGKSKW
+160 DGKIASVSGKSKW

-183 HYLRK
+183 HLFRK

-203 NPSLTCR
+203 NPTLNCR
-210 IKDNPRNPV
+210 IKDNPKNPI
-219 RIILDSNLRIDLK
+219 RIILDSDLKIDLK

-247 TVKHNELNNLNNIE
+247 SVKPTAKSNKNME
-261 KKKELED
+261 KKKELEY

-276 LETSSENNK
+276 SP
-285 KDNKVNLKELINI
+285 KDLSKDYKVNLQELIKI
-298 LGKDKN
+298 LGEEKN

-310 EGGAFLNAS
+310 EGGATLHAA
-319 LLDEK
+319 LLKEK
-324 LINKVLVY
+324 LIDKALIY

-346 ISGEGIEEPDKAV
+346 IAGEGIEEPDNAI
-359 KLING
+359 KLIG
-364 SIENIGEDLFMEY
+364 GKLKNIGEDLFMEY

>member
-31 VKDDKIL
+31 VKDGKIL
-38 GIGYHKKYGEN
+38 GTGYHKKYGEN
-49 HAEVNAIL
+49 HAEINAIL

-67 NSTIYVNLEPCSHY
+67 NATIYINLEPCSHY

-91 IKNKIK
+91 IKNKFK
-97 RVVVGCLDSNIKV
+97 RAVIGCLDSNIKV
-110 AGNGIKKLK
+110 AGNGIKKLRDAK
-119 EANIE
+119 IE
-124 VIENILEEECI
+124 VVENVLEEDCK

-144 INGKKP
+144 INTKKP

-160 DGKIATASGKSKW
+160 DGKIASVSGKSKW

-183 HYLRK
+183 HLFRK

-203 NPSLTCR
+203 NPTLNCR
-210 IKDNPRNPV
+210 IKDNPKNPI
-219 RIILDSNLRIDLK
+219 RIILDSDLKIDLK
-232 SNICKTSKDIKTYIA
+232 SNICKTSKYIKTYIA
-247 TVKHNELNNLNNIE
+247 SVKPTAKSNKNTE
-261 KKKELED
+261 KKKELEY

-276 LETSSENNK
+276 SP
-285 KDNKVNLKELINI
+285 KDLSKDYKVNLQELIKI
-298 LGKDKN
+298 LGEEKN

-310 EGGAFLNAS
+310 EGGATLHAA
-319 LLDEK
+319 LLKEK
-324 LINKVLVY
+324 LIDKALIY

-346 ISGEGIEEPDKAV
+346 IAGEGIEEPDNAI
-359 KLING
+359 KLIG
-364 SIENIGEDLFMEY
+364 GKLKNIGEDLFMEY